1 MYQHVSTTTE
11 PTLFVQAASR
21 KEITIDP
28 VISTDSLESAADWS
42 KAFNTSI
49 LSTSID
55 SVGLEQNLEAL
66 LATPEYEA
74 ILLAARSLADK
85 LQVSPEVA
93 TEQLIQTFRNI
104 DSCWNK
110 ILLKKGAQSLLGL

>member
-1 MYQHVSTTTE
+1 
-11 PTLFVQAASR
+11 
-21 KEITIDP
+21 
-28 VISTDSLESAADWS
+28 
-42 KAFNTSI
+42 
-49 LSTSID
+49 
-55 SVGLEQNLEAL
+55 
-66 LATPEYEA
+66 
-74 ILLAARSLADK
+74 LLAARSLADK